1 MTVELGHYALILAL
15 ALAFVQMT
23 VPLWGSLAR
32 DPALMR
38 VGRMVA
44 WASFGFVAFSYA
56 ALTMAYVNSDFSVFN
71 VVMNSHSAKPLI
83 YKISGV
89 WSNHEGSMMLWVLIL
104 VLFAA
109 LVAWRG
115 GGMPERLLAS
125 VLSVQ
130 GAIAFAFILFVVVT
144 SNPFERVFPI
154 PVEGQGLN
162 PVLQDPGLAI
172 HPPLLYL
179 GYVGFSIAYSFA
191 VGALIHGRIDAV
203 FARFVRP
210 WTLLAWLF
218 LTLGISMGSYWAYYE
233 LGWGGWWF
241 WDPVENA
248 SLMPWLMGTALV
260 HCTVVMEK
268 RDALKVWTILLAI
281 LTFSLSLL
289 GAFIVRSGVLT
300 SVHSFASDPTRGVFI
315 LGILTFFVGGGLALF
330 AWRAPMLRQG
340 GLFAAV
346 SREGALIVNNL
357 FLAATC
363 AAVLIGTLYPLA
375 LEAISGGMI
384 SVGPPFFNATA
395 VPLFVILLA
404 LLPIGQTLAWKR
416 GNLLGAA
423 QRMMAALGLSILVSL
438 VMLTVVH
445 GGPVAA
451 PLGVGLGT
459 WLILGSV
466 SEIVA
471 RSWRR
476 GATFRGLLARA
487 FGLPRAAWGA
497 ALAHAGIGVTVIG
510 VAATGWGVENLGVLK
525 PGERIE
531 IGAYSLV
538 LEKSF
543 VRNGQGFR
551 EDVAR
556 FSVMENGGFVGAV
569 ETGKRVHAGR
579 DTPTT
584 EAGILTL
591 GLGQVYASVNDFHAD
606 GSVSLK
612 AYWKPLVLLIWLGS
626 VLMATGGGLALIDRR
641 SRIGIVVRSKAA
653 ALLAGRPA

>member
-38 VGRMVA
+38 VGRMAA

-56 ALTMAYVNSDFSVFN
+56 ALTMAYVNSDFSVLN

-375 LEAISGGMI
+375 LEAISGAAI
-384 SVGPPFFNATA
+384 SVGAPFFNATA
-395 VPLFVILLA
+395 VPLFVMLLA
-404 LLPIGQTLAWKR
+404 FLPIGQTLAWKR

-423 QRMMAALGLSILVSL
+423 QRMMVALGLSILVSL
-438 VMLTVVH
+438 VMLSMAH

-451 PLGVGLGT
+451 PLGVGLGA

-466 SEIVA
+466 SEIVS

-476 GATFRGLLARA
+476 GATLRIFVARA

-510 VAATGWGVENLGVLK
+510 IAATGWGVENLGVLK

-538 LEKSF
+538 LDKSF

-579 DTPTT
+579 DMPTT

-626 VLMATGGGLALIDRR
+626 LLMAAGGGLALIDRR